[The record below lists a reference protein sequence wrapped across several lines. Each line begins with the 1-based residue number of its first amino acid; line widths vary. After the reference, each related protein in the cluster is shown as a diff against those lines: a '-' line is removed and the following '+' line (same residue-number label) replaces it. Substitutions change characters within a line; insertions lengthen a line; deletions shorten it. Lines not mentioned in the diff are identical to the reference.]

1 MRQTGQVLPVELR
14 TKEKDWDLADI
25 PLLILEELNN
35 QFLHCWNYFLFPCMS
50 YFFLWNGIYRR
61 ESDR

>member
-25 PLLILEELNN
+25 PLLILEEFNI
-35 QFLHCWNYFLFPCMS
+35 QFPQFWNYFLYQLNQDATKMHNRQNCQQQ
-50 YFFLWNGIYRR
+50 L
-61 ESDR
+61 